1 MTKKTTSSSEEMT
14 FEELRDYVCSM
25 PEGTIVEVTLV
36 YGKEEGSNGA

>member
-14 FEELRDYVCSM
+14 FEELQDYVCSM

-36 YGKEEGSNGA
+36 YGKEKGSDGA